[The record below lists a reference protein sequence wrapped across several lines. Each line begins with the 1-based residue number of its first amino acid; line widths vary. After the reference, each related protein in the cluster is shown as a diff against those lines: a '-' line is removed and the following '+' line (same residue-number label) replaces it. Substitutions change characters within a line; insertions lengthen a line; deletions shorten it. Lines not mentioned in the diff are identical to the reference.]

1 MGARGMAEKQ
11 AIDRGTW
18 LALVAMAIAVFVVA
32 NDFSA
37 INVVIPSIEEDFD
50 ISVDSAQWVV
60 NAYALTFGVLQIV
73 GGRLADLFGRRR
85 IFFVGAGSSQRC
97 RSPEPWRRASSG

>member
-1 MGARGMAEKQ
+1 MRRRWPRKGPGRSRPCGQINAADTVCRVRADGGKR

-37 INVVIPSIEEDFD
+37 INVVILLIEEDFD
-50 ISVDSAQWVV
+50 ISVDSHS
-60 NAYALTFGVLQIV
+60 
-73 GGRLADLFGRRR
+73 
-85 IFFVGAGSSQRC
+85 GS
-97 RSPEPWRRASSG
+97 